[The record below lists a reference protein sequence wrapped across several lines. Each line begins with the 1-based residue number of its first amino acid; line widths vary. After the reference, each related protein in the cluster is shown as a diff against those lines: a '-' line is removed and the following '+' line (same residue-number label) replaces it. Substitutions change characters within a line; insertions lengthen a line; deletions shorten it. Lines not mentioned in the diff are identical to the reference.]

1 MKMSLPKKFS
11 DLPLFL
17 CPQEYLDV
25 LAIRAEHFKEIQNKI
40 RGAQLTADQE
50 KMLHVAI
57 QGYFREW
64 FVQSSSYKPITE
76 LVRMID
82 QEFWGVNILKFCISL

>member
-1 MKMSLPKKFS
+1 MLLTPKEYVEAIKRRVKKFAEM
-11 DLPLFL
+11 
-17 CPQEYLDV
+17 QA
-25 LAIRAEHFKEIQNKI
+25 AIKKAGLSGE
-40 RGAQLTADQE
+40 QE

-64 FVQSSSYKPITE
+64 LVTNNYFKPIAD

-82 QEFWGVNILKFCISL
+82 QEY

>member
-1 MKMSLPKKFS
+1 MKMSLPKKFT

-17 CPQEYLDV
+17 LPQEYNEV

-40 RGAQLTADQE
+40 RVAQLTADQE

-64 FVQSSSYKPITE
+64 FVQSSAYKPITE

-82 QEFWGVNILKFCISL
+82 QEFW